1 MKENFVVSVIN
12 TRTQSRSTVTSNAET
27 LGQLKADLMNAG
39 IDYQGM
45 TFMEG
50 STKTELKDDSSILP
64 TNVPVKKNGTAT
76 GETTNNLVFF
86 LTSPEKHI
94 ASGLLVA
101 DRKAAYS
108 FLKEHPMFAKEFA
121 TRFGKNYTNGS
132 TKDLLDFINS
142 SVKPE
147 AKATKKTVPVK
158 KSAVKEEVDDYSAC
172 NIGTKIQ
179 SYIVKCFDN
188 GLVAKEVV
196 EGIAAILDGKEAPE
210 VKVGYSD
217 SDIDAMYGEW
227 MKK

>member
-1 MKENFVVSVIN
+1 MKENFTVSVIN

-27 LGQLKADLMNAG
+27 LGQLKTDLMNAG

-86 LTSPEKHI
+86 LTAPEKHI
-94 ASGLLVA
+94 ASGLVVA

-108 FLKEHPMFAKEFA
+108 FLKEHPMLAKEF
-121 TRFGKNYTNGS
+121 TTKFGKNYTNSS
-132 TKDLLDFINS
+132 TKELIDFVNS

-147 AKATKKTVPVK
+147 VKTTKKAVPAK
-158 KSAVKEEVDDYSAC
+158 KAVVKEEAADDSSC
-172 NIGTKIQ
+172 NIGTKIHG
-179 SYIVKCFDN
+179 YILKCFDN
-188 GLVAKEVV
+188 GLVSKEVV
-196 EGIAAILDGKEAPE
+196 EGIDAILDGKEAPE